1 MSETISNIPERVDLR
16 IKQGSSFSFETLFTF
31 SLTGM
36 TLRLRAKK
44 KVTSNV
50 ELIELLTGS
59 GITLSQTGPNVDDTA
74 TVLFSAVQTAALP
87 CGCWVYDFERDD
99 TPIFSGSF
107 EIVGEV

>member
-1 MSETISNIPERVDLR
+1 MAEQISNIPERVDLR
-16 IKQGSSFSFETLFTF
+16 IKQGSSFTFTTKFPF

-36 TLRLRAKK
+36 VLRLRSKK
-44 KVTSNV
+44 KVTSNTD
-50 ELIELLTGS
+50 LIELLIGS
-59 GITLSQTGPNVDDTA
+59 GITLSTQDLADDTA

-99 TPIFSGSF
+99 TPIFSGEF